1 MGVANRSSKWAS
13 HRITHRLDQFIPA
26 QFGKEY
32 QTTKLIP
39 FLSCPLLLKTFCPS
53 TMALSE
59 DEMRD
64 VVIVTIPQS
73 QEEELSTTEDQ
84 EKILV
89 TADLAPQAG

>member
-1 MGVANRSSKWAS
+1 
-13 HRITHRLDQFIPA
+13 
-26 QFGKEY
+26 
-32 QTTKLIP
+32 
-39 FLSCPLLLKTFCPS
+39 
-53 TMALSE
+53 MALSE

-73 QEEELSTTEDQ
+73 QEEELTTEDQ

>member
-1 MGVANRSSKWAS
+1 MEKSIRPENELLFSPVLS
-13 HRITHRLDQFIPA
+13 
-26 QFGKEY
+26 
-32 QTTKLIP
+32 LIED
-39 FLSCPLLLKTFCPS
+39 FCPS

-64 VVIVTIPQS
+64 VVIVTIPQP

>member
-1 MGVANRSSKWAS
+1 
-13 HRITHRLDQFIPA
+13 
-26 QFGKEY
+26 
-32 QTTKLIP
+32 
-39 FLSCPLLLKTFCPS
+39 
-53 TMALSE
+53 MALSE

>member
-1 MGVANRSSKWAS
+1 MSQKEVTSVHVIGLPTVCTISFLLSLEKSIRPENELLFS
-13 HRITHRLDQFIPA
+13 PA
-26 QFGKEY
+26 
-32 QTTKLIP
+32 
-39 FLSCPLLLKTFCPS
+39 LSLVEDLCPS